1 MAEFTN
7 TLFEVAH
14 VADLYRMLGIQ
25 RTASPSE
32 IKSAYRRLA
41 RKYHPDVNP
50 DPASARRFAR
60 ITDAYH
66 ILNDPQRRKL
76 YDREGVT
83 ADRASAQRAQQAAR
97 AARRAHYQAQADR
110 AVNEWLAK
118 ERAETKARGHAVFT
132 TVTLFLSTFAVAMF
146 KPGIVETTNPFWYIV
161 LILLFA
167 GSIFHL
173 ALTLKRHFDHY
184 TYRQEMMSV
193 LKSSRQKK
201 PFTRKFAAWFVVGGY
216 LASLALGFLIGLL
229 AEDFTHT
236 LMGETTFLDGIFS
249 ALFYPP
255 IAVLI
260 VDTMYVVN
268 LRLEEW

>member
-1 MAEFTN
+1 
-7 TLFEVAH
+7 
-14 VADLYRMLGIQ
+14 MLGVQ
-25 RTASPSE
+25 RTASPTE

-41 RKYHPDVNP
+41 RKYHPDINP

-60 ITDAYH
+60 LTDAYH
-66 ILNDPQRRKL
+66 ILIDPQRRKL
-76 YDREGVT
+76 YDCEGVT
-83 ADRASAQRAQQAAR
+83 ADRTVAQRAQQSAR
-97 AARRAHYQAQADR
+97 AARRAYYQAQADR

-132 TVTLFLSTFAVAMF
+132 TVTLFVSTFAVAMF
-146 KPGIVETTNPFWYIV
+146 KPGIVETANPFWYVV

-184 TYRQEMMSV
+184 TYQQELMSV
-193 LKSSRQKK
+193 MRSAKQRK
-201 PFTRKFAAWFVVGGY
+201 PFTRLFAAWFMVGGY
-216 LASLALGFLIGLL
+216 LFSLGLGFLLGVL

-236 LMGETTFLDGIFS
+236 LMGETTWLDGLFS

>member
-1 MAEFTN
+1 
-7 TLFEVAH
+7 VR
-14 VADLYRMLGIQ
+14 VADLYRMLGVQ
-25 RTASPSE
+25 RTANQTE

-41 RKYHPDVNP
+41 RKYHPDINP

-66 ILNDPQRRKL
+66 ILIDPQRRKL
-76 YDREGVT
+76 YDHEGIT
-83 ADRASAQRAQQAAR
+83 ADRAGVQRAQQAAR
-97 AARRAHYQAQADR
+97 TARRAHYQAQADR

-132 TVTLFLSTFAVAMF
+132 TVTLFISTFAVAMF
-146 KPGIVETTNPFWYIV
+146 KPGIVETANPFWYIV

-173 ALTLKRHFDHY
+173 ALTLKRHFDYY
-184 TYRQEMMSV
+184 TYRQEMTSV
-193 LKSSRQKK
+193 IRSSKQKK
-201 PFTRKFAAWFVVGGY
+201 PFTRKFAAGFIVGGY
-216 LASLALGFLIGLL
+216 LGSLLLGFLLGLL
-229 AEDFTHT
+229 AEDFTHQ
-236 LMGETTFLDGIFS
+236 LMGETTLLDGFFS